1 MDDKNNTG
9 YQDRSRINVN
19 EDYEVQY
26 WTEKLGITKAEL
38 VQAVEL
44 VGTSAAA
51 VEEYVNSYHKKK

>member
-9 YQDRSRINVN
+9 YQDRSRINMN

-26 WTEKLGITKAEL
+26 WTEKLGITKEEL
-38 VQAVEL
+38 AQAVEL

-51 VEEYVNSYHKKK
+51 VEEYVNSYHRKK

>member
-9 YQDRSRINVN
+9 YQDRSRININ

-26 WTEKLGITKAEL
+26 WTEKLGITKEEL
-38 VQAVEL
+38 AQAVEL

-51 VEEYVNSYHKKK
+51 VEEYVNSYHRKK